1 MEHTQ
6 APESMDLG
14 NAKDKVLRMNL
25 EAPPEMHLFQIQPVI
40 TQKTKKIQDRRAGV
54 SPDQWPPAQTHLHV
68 TDHLYMSS
76 EDGSSAAILTKVRGK
91 YTGLALKIMEHEG
104 RKCCS

>member
-1 MEHTQ
+1 
-6 APESMDLG
+6 MDLG
-14 NAKDKVLRMNL
+14 NAEDKVLRMNL

-40 TQKTKKIQDRRAGV
+40 TQKTKKIQDRTAGV